1 MKAQF
6 FATMAAMLALSNAAP
21 TSGVSDVTE
30 GVIFTRSAQ
39 KSVNDCADS
48 SFVNQSSGGSP
59 LISDC
64 QKIAS
69 NIAGGGTWTIGC
81 GGGASGQRTYATY
94 GTCAVGAH
102 CDFSTSDAAY
112 IGNQDTIDIIN
123 SSIQKFSWQ
132 GKVGAKGS
140 MGCQSIN
147 NRDHS
152 LGVTWG
158 IYHT

>member
-1 MKAQF
+1 MKAQSL
-6 FATMAAMLALSNAAP
+6 ANLAAMLILSYAAP
-21 TSGVSDVTE
+21 TPGTSDASV
-30 GVIFTRSAQ
+30 GMLFTRAAAN
-39 KSVNDCADS
+39 KVNDCADS

-81 GGGASGQRTYATY
+81 GGGAGAQRTYATY

-112 IGNQDTIDIIN
+112 IGNQDTIDIVN

-132 GKVGAKGS
+132 GKVGAKGT

-152 LGVTWG
+152 LEVTWG

>member
-1 MKAQF
+1 MKAQL
-6 FATMAAMLALSNAAP
+6 FATMAAMLVLCGAAP
-21 TSGVSDVTE
+21 TPGVSDASAEVL
-30 GVIFTRSAQ
+30 FTRAAA
-39 KSVNDCADS
+39 KKVNDCADS
-48 SFVNQSSGGSP
+48 SFINKSSGGSP

-69 NIAGGGTWTIGC
+69 NIAAGGTWTIGC
-81 GGGASGQRTYATY
+81 GGGASAERTYATY

-102 CDFSTSDAAY
+102 CSFSTSDAAY

-132 GKVGAKGS
+132 GKVGAQGV

-152 LGVTWG
+152 LEVTWG